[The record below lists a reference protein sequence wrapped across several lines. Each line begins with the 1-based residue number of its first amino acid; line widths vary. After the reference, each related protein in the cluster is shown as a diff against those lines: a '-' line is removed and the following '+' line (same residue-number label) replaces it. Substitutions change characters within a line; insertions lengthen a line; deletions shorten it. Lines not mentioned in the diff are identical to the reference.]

1 MASQPVQDGRYL
13 FHVLHGSGKQA
24 LLFDFGKP
32 AHAAV
37 SLTVELFG
45 LRKASL
51 NGLFS
56 AFIDLLS
63 DIGMCKLIRFIL
75 EVLPYVSSQALG
87 LLLCC
92 KAFFPSRA
100 I

>member
-13 FHVLHGSGKQA
+13 FHVLHGGGKQT

-32 AHAAV
+32 AHTAI

-51 NGLFS
+51 DGLFS
-56 AFIDLLS
+56 AFVDLSS
-63 DIGMCKLIRFIL
+63 DI
-75 EVLPYVSSQALG
+75 
-87 LLLCC
+87 
-92 KAFFPSRA
+92 
-100 I
+100 

>member
-13 FHVLHGSGKQA
+13 FHVLNGSGKQA

-37 SLTVELFG
+37 SLTMELFG

-51 NGLFS
+51 SG
-56 AFIDLLS
+56 
-63 DIGMCKLIRFIL
+63 KR
-75 EVLPYVSSQALG
+75 
-87 LLLCC
+87 
-92 KAFFPSRA
+92 
-100 I
+100 